1 MDNVNVMQIAKL
13 NGFAIDSRGEEIFLN
28 VFSSKSYSKIFCHS
42 ISNLLPKG
50 CIYIYI
56 YFDEYRF
63 LKKFCPKI
71 RKIQLKKRTELVK
84 NS

>member
-50 CIYIYI
+50 CIYI
-56 YFDEYRF
+56 FR
-63 LKKFCPKI
+63 
-71 RKIQLKKRTELVK
+71 
-84 NS
+84 